1 MNSLSSALRASHR
14 SAGLIV
20 LLTLLLLAAGAGPA
34 RAAAAG
40 PVTGI
45 SDNSPELLDAPAF
58 RALNLDAVRLV
69 VPWDAAER
77 PGRWDGSLA
86 RAEALGADVLVAFEH
101 AEGDRCPA
109 APCVLP
115 SADAYERAVAAF
127 LGAHPG
133 VRTITAWNE
142 PNHASQPTAH
152 APAAAAAYYDAARRV
167 CPGCTVVAGDL
178 LDGAPMASY
187 LAAYKS
193 ALVAPP
199 AVWGLHD
206 YYDATYFQSSGVD
219 ALLRATTGPVWLTE
233 TGGIVSFASGAG
245 SLPYDE
251 RRAADGVS
259 WVYQLA
265 DRRPRIARVY
275 FYQWQG
281 SPANA
286 FDSGLVGY
294 DGTPRPGYDVVRARV
309 GLRGGGPTTVPGPP
323 RTGAGAGGG
332 VKGAPAPWVPRAP
345 AVLAP
350 PGRTARLRTL
360 RRLRLLSHGRLE
372 LRARC
377 ISFDPAETRCRQR
390 LVARITGRVVA
401 RPVVDVRAG
410 RSFVRVV
417 RLPRWARRA
426 LDGHVVQLQSCR
438 VERPACTPRVPMPI
452 RRVKR

>member
-1 MNSLSSALRASHR
+1 MISRLLALRAAHHSVF
-14 SAGLIV
+14 LIV
-20 LLTLLLLAAGAGPA
+20 ALVLVVLGAVATSGQI
-34 RAAAAG
+34 AAAAR

-45 SDNSPELLDAPAF
+45 SDNGPEVLDAPAF
-58 RALNLDAVRLV
+58 RALNIDAVRLV
-69 VPWDAAER
+69 VPWDAADR
-77 PGRWDGSLA
+77 PGRWGVSLA
-86 RAEALGADVLVAFEH
+86 RAAALGADVLVAFEH
-101 AEGDRCPA
+101 ADGDRCPG
-109 APCVLP
+109 APCALP
-115 SADAYERAVAAF
+115 SVDRYEAAVSAF
-127 LGAHPG
+127 LSVHPS

-152 APAAAAAYYDAARRV
+152 APEAAAAYFDAARRV
-167 CPGCTVVAGDL
+167 CPSCTVVAGDL

-187 LAAYKS
+187 LAAYQG
-193 ALVAPP
+193 ALVTTP

-233 TGGIVSFASGAG
+233 TGGIVSFTSSSG

-281 SPANA
+281 DPRNA

-294 DGTPRPGYDVVRARV
+294 DGTPRLGYDVVRARV
-309 GLRGGGPTTVPGPP
+309 GVR
-323 RTGAGAGGG
+323 AGAAPIPDPPAGGMSTQ
-332 VKGAPAPWVPRAP
+332 APSAPRRP
-345 AVLAP
+345 AMLAP

-377 ISFDPAETRCRQR
+377 VSFDPAEARCRQR
-390 LVARITGRVVA
+390 LVARVTGRVVA
-401 RPVVDVRAG
+401 RVVVDVHAG
-410 RSFVRVV
+410 RTFVRVV
-417 RLPRWARRA
+417 RLPRWAWRA
-426 LDGHVVQLQSCR
+426 LTSHVVQLQSCR
-438 VERPACTPRVPMPI
+438 VERPSCTPRVAMPI
-452 RRVKR
+452 RRTNR